1 MRFLFKLILW
11 LIILIPLALAGAFYL
26 AVEQKPLVE
35 TQIRLTPVQID
46 RAKSILDEHDPRD
59 LQDGEVKTITISKR
73 DLDLATN
80 YFVHLIGGGGSVV
93 EVHDGSVTA
102 QATVQLPKNPIGQYL
117 NIDLRLHETS
127 GIPTLENLQIGRL
140 PIPGWF
146 ASQAFKLAIKTFYD
160 KTGQRLGA
168 DLIQQVEVTNRN
180 MSITYQWNSD
190 ITDVVR
196 TNLVSAEDQDRLKL
210 YNQKLVDVVSTGSGQ
225 VKMIDILRPLFHLAK
240 ERSTT
245 GNAAMEN
252 RAAIIVLAAYV
263 GGHSLRRLA
272 PQADS
277 WPQAPKRDVRLQGR
291 QDFAQHFIISA
302 SLSTAGGNIFS
313 NAVGLLKEIDDSR
326 GGTGFS
332 FNDLCADKAG
342 THFGERAT
350 AYSRA
355 SEIQTRIV
363 GSLVESDI
371 MPRADDLPEHMSE
384 AEFKRRFGGVDSPR
398 YNRMIAE
405 IDRRVE
411 QLPLYR

>member
-1 MRFLFKLILW
+1 MKFLFKLVLW
-11 LIILIPLALAGAFYL
+11 LIILILLALAGAFYL
-26 AVEQKPLVE
+26 AVEQTPLVE
-35 TQIRLTPVQID
+35 THVRLTPGQID
-46 RAKSILDEHDPRD
+46 RAKSIFDQHDPRD
-59 LQDGEVKTITISKR
+59 LQDGDVKTITIGKR
-73 DLDLATN
+73 DLDLAVN
-80 YFVHLIGGGGSVV
+80 YFIYLIGRGGSVV
-93 EVHDGSVTA
+93 ELRDGSVRA

-117 NIDLRLHETS
+117 NMDVGLHETS
-127 GIPTLENLQIGRL
+127 GIPTLEHLQIGRL

-146 ASQAFKLAIKTFYD
+146 ANAAFKLAINAFYD
-160 KTGQRLGA
+160 KAGQKLGT
-168 DLIQQVEVTNRN
+168 DLIRRVDVTNRN
-180 MSITYQWNSD
+180 MSITYQWDSD

-210 YNQKLVDVVSTGSGQ
+210 YNQQLVDVMSTGSGP
-225 VKMIDILRPLFHLAK
+225 VKMVDILRSLFQLAE
-240 ERSTT
+240 ERSTS

-263 GGHSLRRLA
+263 GGHGLRRLA

-291 QDFAQHFIISA
+291 QDFAQHFMISA
-302 SLSTAGGNIFS
+302 SLSMAGGNIFS
-313 NAVGLLKEIDDSR
+313 DAVGLLKEIDDSR

-342 THFGERAT
+342 TRFGERAT

-355 SEIQTRIV
+355 SEIQTRV
-363 GSLVESDI
+363 ARSLVESDI
-371 MPRADDLPEHMSE
+371 MPRTDDLPEHMSE
-384 AEFKRRFGGVDSPR
+384 SEFKQRFGGVDSPR
-398 YNRMIAE
+398 YNKMISE

>member
-11 LIILIPLALAGAFYL
+11 LIILVPLALAGAFYL
-26 AVEQKPLVE
+26 AIEQTPLVE
-35 TQIRLTPVQID
+35 THVRLTPGQID
-46 RAKSILDEHDPRD
+46 RAKSILDQHDPRD
-59 LQDGEVKTITISKR
+59 LQDGEVKTITIGKR
-73 DLDLATN
+73 DLDLAIN
-80 YFVHLIGGGGSVV
+80 YFVYLIGQGGSVV
-93 EVHDGSVTA
+93 ELRDGSVTA

-117 NIDLRLHETS
+117 NMDVGLHETS
-127 GIPTLENLQIGRL
+127 GIPTLEYLQIGRL

-146 ASQAFKLAIKTFYD
+146 ANEAFKLAINTFYD

-168 DLIQQVEVTNRN
+168 DLIQRVEVTNRN
-180 MSITYQWNSD
+180 MSITYQWDSD

-210 YNQKLVDVVSTGSGQ
+210 YNQQLVNVMSTGSGP
-225 VKMIDILRPLFHLAK
+225 VKMINILRSLFHLAE

-245 GNAAMEN
+245 GNAATEN

-263 GGHSLRRLA
+263 GGHSLRRLV

-291 QDFAQHFIISA
+291 QDFAQHFMISA
-302 SLSTAGGNIFS
+302 SLSMAGGNIFS
-313 NAVGLLKEIDDSR
+313 DAVGLMKEIDDSR

-342 THFGERAT
+342 TRFGERVT

-355 SEIQTRIV
+355 SEIQTRV
-363 GSLVESDI
+363 ARSLVESDI

-384 AEFKRRFGGVDSPR
+384 SEFKRRFGGVDSPR
-398 YNRMIAE
+398 YNQMIAE

>member
-11 LIILIPLALAGAFYL
+11 LIILVPLALAGAFYL
-26 AVEQKPLVE
+26 AVEQTALVE
-35 TQIRLTPVQID
+35 TKVRLTPRQID
-46 RAKSILDEHDPRD
+46 RAKSILDQHDPRD
-59 LQDGEVKTITISKR
+59 LQDGEVKTITIGKR
-73 DLDLATN
+73 DLDLAIN
-80 YFVHLIGGGGSVV
+80 YFVYLIGQGGSVV
-93 EVHDGSVTA
+93 ELGDGSVTA

-117 NIDLRLHETS
+117 NIDVGLHETA
-127 GIPTLENLQIGRL
+127 GIPTLEYLHIGRL

-146 ASQAFKLAIKTFYD
+146 ANEAFKLAINAFYD

-168 DLIQQVEVTNRN
+168 DLIQRVEVTNRK

-190 ITDVVR
+190 IPDVVR

-210 YNQKLVDVVSTGSGQ
+210 YNQKLVDVMSTGSGS
-225 VKMIDILRPLFHLAK
+225 VKMIDILQSLVQLAE

-245 GNAAMEN
+245 GTAATEN

-263 GGHSLRRLA
+263 SGHGLRQLA
-272 PQADS
+272 PQAES
-277 WPQAPKRDVRLQGR
+277 WPQAPKRAVRLQGR
-291 QDFAQHFIISA
+291 KDFAQHFMISA
-302 SLSTAGGNIFS
+302 SLSIAGGNVFS
-313 NAVGLLKEIDDSR
+313 DAVGLLKEIDDSR

-342 THFGERAT
+342 TRFGERAT

-355 SEIQTRIV
+355 SEIQTRV
-363 GSLVESDI
+363 ARSLVESDI

-384 AEFKRRFGGVDSPR
+384 SEFKQRFGGVDSPR
-398 YNRMIAE
+398 YNQMIAE